1 MLLFV
6 LCALAPR
13 RPLCAED
20 SPEEL
25 LERAR
30 QLREEAAALEL
41 TLTPQRPEPPQPLR
55 RSRLKDDTP
64 LTLLEMRDAGLQR
77 SVKRQ
82 MVNAFDNL
90 PPQESGDIFETVWAK
105 GPSKQV
111 EALAR
116 LAAAADDLEEA
127 YLKQRVPPEVA
138 SEEIRVLRSRIRMAS
153 KLT

>member
-1 MLLFV
+1 MLVFV
-6 LCALAPR
+6 LWSALTPR
-13 RPLCAED
+13 RLCAED

-30 QLREEAAALEL
+30 QLREEAAALES
-41 TLTPQRPEPPQPLR
+41 TLEPTLEPPKPLR
-55 RSRLKDDTP
+55 RSRLKDERP
-64 LTLLEMRDAGLQR
+64 LTAVEMRDAGLQK

-90 PPQESGDIFETVWAK
+90 PPQETGEIFDTVWAK

-111 EALAR
+111 EVLSR

-127 YLKQRVPPEVA
+127 YLKNRVPPEVA
-138 SEEIRVLRSRIRMAS
+138 SEEIRVLRSRIRMWS